1 MNSITQGDEISHVRI
16 VGTGLIGTSI
26 GLALAQRGVTVE
38 LHDQDLDA
46 LSLAKD
52 LLKDSISTAR
62 PELVVIATP
71 PEITIQVLLE
81 EFKYNPASIFI
92 DVGSVKNKLQLE
104 VESLPG
110 LSTSFV
116 GTHPMSG
123 RESSGASSAQADL
136 FEGRA
141 WFMTPSAK
149 ISDSACELVK
159 NFIQLL
165 GATPYVISAA
175 EHDDLM
181 ARISHLPQVLSS
193 LLAASL
199 LDRDSGV
206 DLAGQGLRDMTR
218 LAGSDGELWSQ
229 ILMENREPV
238 LTALNRYEASLRDFR
253 TALATSSY
261 TAIKNLFLSGNQG
274 KSLISGKHGSKPRN
288 YSNLLIVI
296 KDEPGALS
304 KLFNECAK
312 LQANIEDLSIEH
324 SPGQL
329 TGLITLSF
337 SADDALRVKDYLTS
351 QDWKVHQR

>member
-1 MNSITQGDEISHVRI
+1 MSSFPKKEKISHVRI

-38 LHDQDLDA
+38 LHDEDADA
-46 LSLAKD
+46 LSLAID
-52 LLKDSISTAR
+52 LLKGSISKSH
-62 PELVVIATP
+62 PEIVVIATP
-71 PEITIQVLLE
+71 PEITLQVLKV
-81 EFKYNPASIFI
+81 EFRLNPRSILI

-104 VESLPG
+104 VEALPD
-110 LSTSFV
+110 LSTHFI

-141 WFMTPSAK
+141 WFMTPGAK
-149 ISDSACELVK
+149 ISDIARELVK

-165 GATPYVISAA
+165 GATPYVISA
-175 EHDDLM
+175 EKHDDLM

-193 LLAASL
+193 LLGASL
-199 LDRDSGV
+199 LEQNSGV

-229 ILMENREPV
+229 ILMENQEPV
-238 LTALNRYEASLRDFR
+238 LAAIDRYEARLRDFR
-253 TALATSSY
+253 TALATSNHV
-261 TAIKNLFLSGNQG
+261 AIKDLFLSGNQG
-274 KSLISGKHGSKPRN
+274 KSMISGKHGSKPRN

-304 KLFNECAK
+304 KLFNECAR

-329 TGLITLSF
+329 TGLITLAF
-337 SADDALRVKDYLTS
+337 SPDDALRVKDYLTS